1 MKVAL
6 IGTGLMG
13 YPMAERVL
21 AAGYE
26 VVVFNRTREK
36 AEPLESLGA
45 RMAQSTKEAIGSA
58 ECIIL
63 MLTDAGAIEAMLFN
77 SGQKPEFRERTVIQM
92 GTISPAESIGLQKEV
107 LQLGGDYFEAPVLG
121 STPEASGGNLLVM
134 VGASKSQF
142 ERWSDLLK
150 CFGPEPI
157 MIGGVGKGSA
167 LKLAMNQLIAT
178 LTAGFALS
186 LGFVQRQGIEV
197 DLFMRILRQSAL
209 HATTFD
215 KKLQRMIDHN
225 YDNPNFPSKHLIK
238 DIELF
243 RQEAELHNLEL
254 SVIAGLRRLFEL
266 TLEKGHADSDY
277 SALFKVVNP
286 PVNNE

>member
-1 MKVAL
+1 MRVAL

-13 YPMAERVL
+13 YPMAERVI

-26 VVVFNRTREK
+26 LVVFNRTREK

-45 RMAQSTKEAIGSA
+45 QIAQSTKEAIDSA
-58 ECIIL
+58 ECTVL
-63 MLTDAGAIEAMLFN
+63 MLTDAGAIKAMLFKN
-77 SGQKPEFRERTVIQM
+77 RQKPAFRERTVIQM
-92 GTISPAESIGLQKEV
+92 GTISPEESIGLQKEV
-107 LQLGGDYFEAPVLG
+107 VQQGGDYFEAPVLG
-121 STPEASGGNLLVM
+121 STPEASAGSLLVL

-157 MIGGVGKGSA
+157 LIGGVGKASA
-167 LKLAMNQLIAT
+167 LKLAMNQLIAI

-197 DLFMRILRQSAL
+197 ELFMKILRQSAL
-209 HATTFD
+209 YAATFD

-225 YDNPNFPSKHLIK
+225 YDDPNFPSKHLIK

-243 RQEAELHNLEL
+243 WREAELHNLEL
-254 SVIAGLRRLFEL
+254 SVIKGLRRLLEL
-266 TLEKGHADSDY
+266 TKEKGHADSDY

-286 PVNNE
+286 PVNN